1 MKILKFKSA
10 IALTF
15 IMALTI
21 GTVMAPAA
29 NAQIPTRDT
38 TAYLSVAPERLGI
51 DQNLTVLLWVYPSP
65 ATRNFDWHQK
75 GFKDITITFTRP
87 DGTTDTFMPQEEG
100 GLLPPGT
107 TEMIGSIWFFYSPD
121 QIGTWTS
128 QFSMP
133 EQTIGEGSEAVIFA
147 ACTSEVVSFE
157 VVSEHVHAGLL
168 DGWPYA
174 PLPGPNEYW
183 DFPIYSDNREW
194 SQLSGGW
201 LQGGYDYRE
210 GSFNPYTTAPSTGH
224 ILWKRQVCG
233 GGLVGGDWGSFSY
246 DHERVRIRPPVI
258 MMGRI
263 YYNTPGKSTFSCVDL
278 STGELLWEMPGSI
291 TLAQHTRAQTRD
303 PVRGTPE
310 TEAPAPQPWLWGIS
324 SSSWRQYDGF
334 TGNLEKTLTNLP
346 SPGISAY
353 KFREGDPIVYC
364 IRQRGWNTTIPY
376 RLAVNELI
384 KWDYSKVTG
393 NNWTTGIVWNVSLK
407 QPDGTG
413 PGEGERTS
421 SFLIYGDKAV
431 VTTYNEDKAYMYDTD
446 TGQQLMV
453 KDFGYPNTYR
463 PSWSEDGVI
472 ITFDSVE
479 RQLHAYDFETLNE
492 LWVTEPFPYPWGSNV
507 RYPTWAYGNF
517 YVATYDGHIYCF
529 DEDTGVMKWKF
540 YCGNT
545 TETVFKSFV
554 PYLGAVSRPIVADGK
569 VFMGT
574 SEHTPTQPRIRFNK
588 LFCVDAIT
596 GDHLW
601 SISGAMETIVGQ
613 GYLVGANENDGCMY
627 AFSKGKTET
636 TVEAPLMPVAAGER
650 ITIRGTVMDVS
661 CSTRYSC
668 SF

>member
-1 MKILKFKSA
+1 
-10 IALTF
+10 
-15 IMALTI
+15 
-21 GTVMAPAA
+21 
-29 NAQIPTRDT
+29 
-38 TAYLSVAPERLGI
+38 
-51 DQNLTVLLWVYPSP
+51 
-65 ATRNFDWHQK
+65 
-75 GFKDITITFTRP
+75 
-87 DGTTDTFMPQEEG
+87 
-100 GLLPPGT
+100 
-107 TEMIGSIWFFYSPD
+107 
-121 QIGTWTS
+121 
-128 QFSMP
+128 
-133 EQTIGEGSEAVIFA
+133 
-147 ACTSEVVSFE
+147 
-157 VVSEHVHAGLL
+157 
-168 DGWPYA
+168 
-174 PLPGPNEYW
+174 
-183 DFPIYSDNREW
+183 
-194 SQLSGGW
+194 
-201 LQGGYDYRE
+201 
-210 GSFNPYTTAPSTGH
+210 
-224 ILWKRQVCG
+224 
-233 GGLVGGDWGSFSY
+233 
-246 DHERVRIRPPVI
+246 
-258 MMGRI
+258 
-263 YYNTPGKSTFSCVDL
+263 
-278 STGELLWEMPGSI
+278 
-291 TLAQHTRAQTRD
+291 
-303 PVRGTPE
+303 
-310 TEAPAPQPWLWGIS
+310 
-324 SSSWRQYDGF
+324 
-334 TGNLEKTLTNLP
+334 LEKTLTNLP

-421 SFLIYGDKAV
+421 SFLIYGNKAV

-650 ITIRGTVMDVS
+650 ITIRGTVMDMSPAQPGTPAVS
-661 CSTRYSC
+661 DECMGPWMEYLHMQKPMPYPTGVPVKLIVIHPDGNVEWIYTRTTDMYGNFAHAYEPPTEGIYKIIA
-668 SF
+668 SFDGSESYWPSVAETAIGVGPGPSPAQQFSWQELAKAPITTELAIIAAVAIAVVTGVVSYWMLKKRQ